1 MAEYVSEFTGEEID
15 RILNKANDMPAEVVN
30 KAGDTIKGDLT
41 VEGNI
46 KGKYITGTWL
56 QTTADNHMKTKPT
69 KVAILDSGGWVYYRT
84 ADEIKS
90 DLGILQKASATLTTS
105 AWNNNAQTVSV
116 SGVTTTNNVIV
127 SPATKAS
134 ADIWAESE
142 VFCAEQ
148 GNGTLKFTCT
158 DVPTADI
165 SVNVVIVG

>member
-30 KAGDTIKGDLT
+30 KEGDTIKGDLT

-46 KGKYITGTWL
+46 KSKYITGTWL
-56 QTTADNHMKTKPT
+56 QATASNHMTTKPT
-69 KVAILDSGGWVYYRT
+69 KVAILDSGGRVYFRT
-84 ADEIKS
+84 LDEIKT
-90 DLGILQKASATLTTS
+90 DLGILQKASATLTAS
-105 AWNNNAQTVSV
+105 AWNNNAQTVSA
-116 SGVTTTNNVIV
+116 SGVTTNNNVIV

-142 VFCAEQ
+142 VFCTAQ

-158 DVPTADI
+158 DVPTSDI
-165 SVNVVIVG
+165 TVSVVIIG